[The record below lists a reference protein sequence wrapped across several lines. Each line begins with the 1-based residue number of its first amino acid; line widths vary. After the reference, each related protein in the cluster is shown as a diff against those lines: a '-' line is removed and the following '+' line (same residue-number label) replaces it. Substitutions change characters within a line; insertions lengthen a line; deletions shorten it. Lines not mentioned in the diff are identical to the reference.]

1 MNTYRVWMIAGLLGF
16 LGACSSS
23 DGGDDD
29 GGSDFDGSGSDSGG
43 DTNPGSTGNATKMGT
58 VIVAEVDDEDLG
70 SVVGATATFAQ
81 YDEAFEV
88 PTTTSGLF
96 DQFVGTCEI
105 SDSGEDEDDTPLPT
119 VGPDDDADFTFIDAG
134 DTVSVTSAGDS
145 YLTLSRIEFGG
156 AIFYSTEELLS
167 GPMAADLMLEIPG
180 ADFPA
185 ASVGVESVETMV
197 VTAPT
202 AGSTVRF
209 DTEFTWQAGSNDEA
223 LVLISADDDNVS
235 VDCFVEDDGSFSFP
249 TDTQNALGTAF
260 VANDFSVARMAV
272 DFYYNSSQQAALLVL
287 SSSIR

>member
-1 MNTYRVWMIAGLLGF
+1 MNTYRVWMLAGLLGF

-29 GGSDFDGSGSDSGG
+29 GGSDFDSGSGDST
-43 DTNPGSTGNATKMGT
+43 DQGSSGSATKMGT
-58 VIVAEVDDEDLG
+58 VIVAEVEDEDLG

-96 DQFVGTCEI
+96 DQFIGTCEI

-119 VGPDDDADFTFIDAG
+119 VGPDDDTDFTFIDAG

-145 YLTLSRIEFGG
+145 YLSLSRIEFAG
-156 AIFYSTEELLS
+156 AIFYSTENLLS
-167 GPMAADLMLEIPG
+167 GPMASDLMLEIPG
-180 ADFPA
+180 AAFPA

-202 AGSTVRF
+202 AGSSVRF
-209 DTEFTWQAGSNDEA
+209 DTEFTWEAGSNDQA

-260 VANDFSVARMAV
+260 VASDFSVARMAV
-272 DFYYNSSQQAALLVL
+272 DFYYNSSEQAALLVL